1 MDKHF
6 LGPCQPGTYSTTA
19 FEPCFACP
27 LNTYQDRSTRKQCLK
42 CPPGLY
48 TWKVGSNSSSDCVG
62 KSERNMINKVRKKHY
77 KQSQKETR

>member
-1 MDKHF
+1 MNIKHF

-48 TWKVGSNSSSDCVG
+48 TWKVGANSSSDCVG
-62 KSERNMINKVRKKHY
+62 KSEKNTINLL
-77 KQSQKETR
+77 SFNN